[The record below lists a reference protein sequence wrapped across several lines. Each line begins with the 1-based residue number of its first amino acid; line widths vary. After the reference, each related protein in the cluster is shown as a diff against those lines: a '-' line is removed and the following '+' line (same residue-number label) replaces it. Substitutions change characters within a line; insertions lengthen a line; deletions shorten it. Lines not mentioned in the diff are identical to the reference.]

1 MNKIK
6 PDSNKNVIEI
16 ESKTRFENAFRTG
29 KNIIPEKIPKR
40 RKILGNILLRK
51 HLSILGAVPGC
62 GKTTLAF
69 GFAFS
74 IASGIN
80 LFDEE
85 VHEKGAVW
93 YHNAEDPIDEME
105 MKLIA
110 YCKYYNVKRETLPLI
125 VTGCET
131 KINFNGTRENDSAV
145 IDALIGTIKK
155 NNIIAV
161 FLDPFINIH
170 SCVENDN
177 PEMNKVMI
185 ALKDI
190 ANKADCAIMPIHHYN
205 KGNEKELS
213 IDKFRGGSSIIG
225 AVRVGIA
232 IYQDEDNFIHL
243 KDVKKNL
250 SKKFDNEKR
259 YFIESQVIE
268 NGEDIGVAVY
278 YDPSNDLTENDIQIL
293 DILESTSANK
303 SKLNDIAEILMEK
316 LKISKNP
323 AIERVR
329 KTMAKNPVRNG
340 IYFLLKEE
348 RNIKNR
354 PVHFIHKVKS

>member
-1 MNKIK
+1 MNKII
-6 PDSNKNVIEI
+6 DIEP
-16 ESKTRFENAFRTG
+16 KTNFERAFRTG

-40 RKILGNILLRK
+40 RKILGNILLKK

-74 IASGIN
+74 IASGLN

-85 VHEKGAVW
+85 VHEQGPVW

-110 YCKYYNVKRETLPLI
+110 YCKFYNVKRESLPLI

-131 KINFNGTRENDSAV
+131 KINFNGTKENDSNV
-145 IDALIGTIKK
+145 IELLTDTIKK
-155 NNIIAV
+155 NKIIAV

-170 SCVENDN
+170 TCVENDN

-205 KGNEKELS
+205 KGNEKDLS

-232 IYQDEDNFIHL
+232 IYQDENNFIHM

-250 SKKFDNEKR
+250 SKKFDRERR
-259 YFIESQVIE
+259 YKIESQIIE

-278 YDPSNDLTENDIQIL
+278 YDPSNDLTENDFQIL
-293 DILESTSANK
+293 DILENTNEK
-303 SKLNDIAEILMEK
+303 KIKLLDIAEKLMEITK
-316 LKISKNP
+316 LSKNP

-329 KTMAKNPVRNG
+329 KTISKNPIRNG
-340 IYFLLKEE
+340 MYYFIKEE

-354 PVHFIHKVKS
+354 PVHFIYKTIS